1 MPVVDEVDRRIVDLE
16 LRFMKVERFVH
27 DLSDTVA
34 SHQRTIDALTLEL
47 RRLRER
53 SPNVE
58 EDPVGEV
65 PPHY

>member
-1 MPVVDEVDRRIVDLE
+1 MPVVDDVDRRIVDLE

-53 SPNVE
+53 SADAE
-58 EDPVGEV
+58 EGPGSEV

>member
-1 MPVVDEVDRRIVDLE
+1 MPAVDDVDRRIVDLE

-27 DLSDTVA
+27 ELSDTVA

-53 SPNVE
+53 STEGE
-58 EDPVGEV
+58 EDPGSEV